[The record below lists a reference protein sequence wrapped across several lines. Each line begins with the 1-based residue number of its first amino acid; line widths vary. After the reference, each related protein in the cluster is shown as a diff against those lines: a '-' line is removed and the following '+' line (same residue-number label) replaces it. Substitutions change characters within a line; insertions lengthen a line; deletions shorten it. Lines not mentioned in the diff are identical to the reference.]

1 MMKSD
6 EDGIVTTMAEKK
18 KKNKKRKKPSVV
30 MVVVDVDVAS
40 MPKSNGYERS
50 SDRRRGREGCYR

>member
-1 MMKSD
+1 MT
-6 EDGIVTTMAEKK
+6 GKK
-18 KKNKKRKKPSVV
+18 KKNKNRKRKTKPSVVVVV